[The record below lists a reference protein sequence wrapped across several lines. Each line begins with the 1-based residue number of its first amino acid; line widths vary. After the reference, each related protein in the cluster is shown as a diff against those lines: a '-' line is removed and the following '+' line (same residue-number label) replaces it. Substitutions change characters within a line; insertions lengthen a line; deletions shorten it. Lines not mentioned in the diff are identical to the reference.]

1 VRGWKKAEEATTGV
15 NRGKHRERRTD
26 HTETGGNLWQ
36 WGNSIQPSRRHT
48 EWGSRSG
55 RSGPG
60 RRGQDVMAN
69 WGFQGERQE
78 RKHRPRQGGGET
90 GALGTVILSSR
101 KHIERGRTGG
111 RSGAGRHGQD
121 VIKRTSVG
129 TGRGALG
136 ERRRRGREGKVR
148 SAGNG
153 RRGRVGIAKVNGR
166 QERASNTEVAG
177 QSRGA
182 MC

>member
-1 VRGWKKAEEATTGV
+1 VAKTSWPIGV
-15 NRGKHRERRTD
+15 FRGK
-26 HTETGGNLWQ
+26 
-36 WGNSIQPSRRHT
+36 
-48 EWGSRSG
+48 
-55 RSGPG
+55 
-60 RRGQDVMAN
+60 
-69 WGFQGERQE
+69 RQE
-78 RKHRPRQGGGET
+78 RKHRPRQDGGET

-136 ERRRRGREGKVR
+136 ERRRRGREGKGR

-166 QERASNTEVAG
+166 QERASITEVAG

-182 MC
+182 ICRT